1 MPPAGLFRVHLDAQ
15 IDTAQNFQY
24 SHLRINYMLKLPA
37 GKIKLKFNYVI
48 DHRIVVLIKSSSCPN
63 EESKNINLE

>member
-24 SHLRINYMLKLPA
+24 SHLRINYMLKLPTGTIIFKKCA
-37 GKIKLKFNYVI
+37 TIQLKTVQKII
-48 DHRIVVLIKSSSCPN
+48 DQRLLT
-63 EESKNINLE
+63 EFGF